1 MLIEVK
7 IEESN
12 AVRIRKER
20 YSYVEFEQLSE
31 ELRPENSVTYLLVQ
45 DKKVLYQ
52 GKYQCVSGLS
62 FHESIHYSI
71 EQMIQAGTL
80 KQRKG
85 QKLLELLDQELA
97 FPGGTQPSSTSVSF
111 TPSSEKKNKKYF
123 SLNLD
128 SLQSFFKIHWKKIGI
143 GGSIFFLLFIGILWS
158 STQKIK
164 TNPIDSYQTLVDKKE
179 YTVALKEYPQKE
191 EVLVK
196 QLYQEKNKKEL
207 SKLSKEGKSTLAFF
221 YLLFLEHQW
230 KKITEMTDLP
240 VNEETQGMLG
250 FAYLKQ
256 GKIEEA
262 ELINQEIK
270 SKVLDEQIQLAKKEE
285 AYQAIHEK
293 DVKKAEQI
301 NQEIHDEGLTEDLS
315 VAKSIVNLL
324 EKYQKDKENTTLSE
338 SEHKE
343 AEENYK
349 LWEEK
354 LQQLGGVSN
363 DESNNEQ

>member
-1 MLIEVK
+1 
-7 IEESN
+7 
-12 AVRIRKER
+12 
-20 YSYVEFEQLSE
+20 
-31 ELRPENSVTYLLVQ
+31 
-45 DKKVLYQ
+45 
-52 GKYQCVSGLS
+52 
-62 FHESIHYSI
+62 
-71 EQMIQAGTL
+71 
-80 KQRKG
+80 
-85 QKLLELLDQELA
+85 
-97 FPGGTQPSSTSVSF
+97 
-111 TPSSEKKNKKYF
+111 
-123 SLNLD
+123 
-128 SLQSFFKIHWKKIGI
+128 
-143 GGSIFFLLFIGILWS
+143 
-158 STQKIK
+158 
-164 TNPIDSYQTLVDKKE
+164 PIDSYQTLVDKKE

-301 NQEIHDEGLTEDLS
+301 NQEIHDEELTEDLS

-324 EKYQKDKENTTLSE
+324 EKYKKDKEDTKLSE
-338 SEHKE
+338 SERKE

-349 LWEEK
+349 IWEEK

>member
-20 YSYVEFEQLSE
+20 YLYREFEELSE
-31 ELRPENSVTYLLVQ
+31 ELRPENSVTYLLIQ
-45 DKKVLYQ
+45 NKKVLYQ

-71 EQMIQAGTL
+71 EQMIRSGTL

-85 QKLLELLDQELA
+85 KKLLELLDQEL
-97 FPGGTQPSSTSVSF
+97 FSGGTQSSSASVSF
-111 TPSSEKKNKKYF
+111 TPSYEKKKKYF
-123 SLNLD
+123 SFPHVFTV
-128 SLQSFFKIHWKKIGI
+128 SFFQKHWKKIGV
-143 GGSIFFLLFIGILWS
+143 GGSIFFLLFMGILWV

-164 TNPIDSYQTLVDKKE
+164 TNAIDSYQTLMEKKE

-196 QLYQEKNKKEL
+196 QLYKEKNKEEL
-207 SKLSKEGKSTLAFF
+207 SKLSKEGKSHLAFF
-221 YLLFLEHQW
+221 YLLFLEQQW
-230 KKITEMTDLP
+230 EKITELQDIPL
-240 VNEETQGMLG
+240 NEETQGMLA
-250 FAYLKQ
+250 FAYLQQ

-270 SKVLDEQIQLAKKEE
+270 SDILKEQIDLVKKEE

-293 DVKKAEQI
+293 DLKKAEQI
-301 NQEIHDEGLTEDLS
+301 NQEIHDETLPEDIS
-315 VAKSIVNLL
+315 VAKSIVKLL
-324 EKYQKDKENTTLSE
+324 EKYQTDAENKQLSE
-338 SEHKE
+338 SERKE
-343 AEENYK
+343 AEENYIF
-349 LWEEK
+349 WEEK
-354 LQQLGGVSN
+354 LQQLGGMSN

>member
-1 MLIEVK
+1 M
-7 IEESN
+7 
-12 AVRIRKER
+12 
-20 YSYVEFEQLSE
+20 
-31 ELRPENSVTYLLVQ
+31 
-45 DKKVLYQ
+45 
-52 GKYQCVSGLS
+52 
-62 FHESIHYSI
+62 
-71 EQMIQAGTL
+71 
-80 KQRKG
+80 
-85 QKLLELLDQELA
+85 
-97 FPGGTQPSSTSVSF
+97 
-111 TPSSEKKNKKYF
+111 
-123 SLNLD
+123 
-128 SLQSFFKIHWKKIGI
+128 
-143 GGSIFFLLFIGILWS
+143 
-158 STQKIK
+158 
-164 TNPIDSYQTLVDKKE
+164 VDKKE
-179 YTVALKEYPQKE
+179 YIVALKEYPQKE

-240 VNEETQGMLG
+240 VDEETQGMLG

-270 SKVLDEQIQLAKKEE
+270 STVLDEQIQLAKKEE

-293 DVKKAEQI
+293 EVKKAEQI
-301 NQEIHDEGLTEDLS
+301 NQEIHDEELTEDLS

-338 SEHKE
+338 SERKE

>member
-1 MLIEVK
+1 
-7 IEESN
+7 
-12 AVRIRKER
+12 
-20 YSYVEFEQLSE
+20 
-31 ELRPENSVTYLLVQ
+31 
-45 DKKVLYQ
+45 
-52 GKYQCVSGLS
+52 
-62 FHESIHYSI
+62 
-71 EQMIQAGTL
+71 
-80 KQRKG
+80 
-85 QKLLELLDQELA
+85 
-97 FPGGTQPSSTSVSF
+97 
-111 TPSSEKKNKKYF
+111 
-123 SLNLD
+123 
-128 SLQSFFKIHWKKIGI
+128 
-143 GGSIFFLLFIGILWS
+143 
-158 STQKIK
+158 IK

-207 SKLSKEGKSTLAFF
+207 SKLSKEGKSNLAFF

-293 DVKKAEQI
+293 NVKKAEQI
-301 NQEIHDEGLTEDLS
+301 NQEIHDEELTEDLS

-338 SEHKE
+338 SERKE

-354 LQQLGGVSN
+354 LQQLGGTSN

>member
-1 MLIEVK
+1 M
-7 IEESN
+7 
-12 AVRIRKER
+12 
-20 YSYVEFEQLSE
+20 
-31 ELRPENSVTYLLVQ
+31 
-45 DKKVLYQ
+45 
-52 GKYQCVSGLS
+52 
-62 FHESIHYSI
+62 
-71 EQMIQAGTL
+71 
-80 KQRKG
+80 
-85 QKLLELLDQELA
+85 
-97 FPGGTQPSSTSVSF
+97 
-111 TPSSEKKNKKYF
+111 
-123 SLNLD
+123 
-128 SLQSFFKIHWKKIGI
+128 
-143 GGSIFFLLFIGILWS
+143 WS

-164 TNPIDSYQTLVDKKE
+164 TNQIDSYQTLVDKKE
-179 YTVALKEYPQKE
+179 YTVVLKEYPQKE

-196 QLYQEKNKKEL
+196 QLYQEKNKEEL
-207 SKLSKEGKSTLAFF
+207 SKLSKEGKSNLAFF

-301 NQEIHDEGLTEDLS
+301 NQEIHDEELTEDLS

-324 EKYQKDKENTTLSE
+324 EKYKKDKEDTKLSE
-338 SEHKE
+338 SERKE

>member
-1 MLIEVK
+1 
-7 IEESN
+7 
-12 AVRIRKER
+12 
-20 YSYVEFEQLSE
+20 
-31 ELRPENSVTYLLVQ
+31 
-45 DKKVLYQ
+45 
-52 GKYQCVSGLS
+52 
-62 FHESIHYSI
+62 
-71 EQMIQAGTL
+71 
-80 KQRKG
+80 
-85 QKLLELLDQELA
+85 
-97 FPGGTQPSSTSVSF
+97 
-111 TPSSEKKNKKYF
+111 
-123 SLNLD
+123 
-128 SLQSFFKIHWKKIGI
+128 
-143 GGSIFFLLFIGILWS
+143 
-158 STQKIK
+158 
-164 TNPIDSYQTLVDKKE
+164 PIDSYQTLVDKKE

-207 SKLSKEGKSTLAFF
+207 SKLSKEGKSNLAFF

-301 NQEIHDEGLTEDLS
+301 NQEIHDEELTEDIS

-338 SEHKE
+338 SERKE

>member
-1 MLIEVK
+1 M
-7 IEESN
+7 
-12 AVRIRKER
+12 
-20 YSYVEFEQLSE
+20 
-31 ELRPENSVTYLLVQ
+31 
-45 DKKVLYQ
+45 
-52 GKYQCVSGLS
+52 
-62 FHESIHYSI
+62 
-71 EQMIQAGTL
+71 
-80 KQRKG
+80 
-85 QKLLELLDQELA
+85 
-97 FPGGTQPSSTSVSF
+97 
-111 TPSSEKKNKKYF
+111 
-123 SLNLD
+123 
-128 SLQSFFKIHWKKIGI
+128 
-143 GGSIFFLLFIGILWS
+143 
-158 STQKIK
+158 
-164 TNPIDSYQTLVDKKE
+164 VDKKE
-179 YTVALKEYPQKE
+179 YIVALKEYPQKE

-196 QLYQEKNKKEL
+196 QLYQEKNKEEL
-207 SKLSKEGKSTLAFF
+207 SKLSKEGKSNLAFF

-270 SKVLDEQIQLAKKEE
+270 SKVLDEQIQFAKKEE

-301 NQEIHDEGLTEDLS
+301 NQEIHDEELTEDLS

-338 SEHKE
+338 SERKD

-349 LWEEK
+349 IWEEK

>member
-1 MLIEVK
+1 M
-7 IEESN
+7 
-12 AVRIRKER
+12 
-20 YSYVEFEQLSE
+20 
-31 ELRPENSVTYLLVQ
+31 
-45 DKKVLYQ
+45 
-52 GKYQCVSGLS
+52 
-62 FHESIHYSI
+62 
-71 EQMIQAGTL
+71 
-80 KQRKG
+80 
-85 QKLLELLDQELA
+85 
-97 FPGGTQPSSTSVSF
+97 
-111 TPSSEKKNKKYF
+111 
-123 SLNLD
+123 
-128 SLQSFFKIHWKKIGI
+128 
-143 GGSIFFLLFIGILWS
+143 
-158 STQKIK
+158 
-164 TNPIDSYQTLVDKKE
+164 VDKKE
-179 YTVALKEYPQKE
+179 YIVALKEYPQKE

-270 SKVLDEQIQLAKKEE
+270 STVLDEQIQLAKKEE

-293 DVKKAEQI
+293 EVKKAEQI
-301 NQEIHDEGLTEDLS
+301 NQEIHDEELTEYLS

-338 SEHKE
+338 SERKE

>member
-1 MLIEVK
+1 M
-7 IEESN
+7 
-12 AVRIRKER
+12 
-20 YSYVEFEQLSE
+20 
-31 ELRPENSVTYLLVQ
+31 
-45 DKKVLYQ
+45 
-52 GKYQCVSGLS
+52 
-62 FHESIHYSI
+62 
-71 EQMIQAGTL
+71 
-80 KQRKG
+80 
-85 QKLLELLDQELA
+85 
-97 FPGGTQPSSTSVSF
+97 
-111 TPSSEKKNKKYF
+111 
-123 SLNLD
+123 
-128 SLQSFFKIHWKKIGI
+128 
-143 GGSIFFLLFIGILWS
+143 WS

-164 TNPIDSYQTLVDKKE
+164 INQIDSYQTLVDKKE

-196 QLYQEKNKKEL
+196 QLYKEKNKEEL
-207 SKLSKEGKSTLAFF
+207 STLAKEGESHLALF

-230 KKITEMTDLP
+230 EKITEMTDLP

-270 SKVLDEQIQLAKKEE
+270 SEVLEEQIQSAKKEE

-293 DVKKAEQI
+293 DIKKAERI
-301 NQEIHDEGLTEDLS
+301 NQEIHDEELTEDIS

-324 EKYQKDKENTTLSE
+324 EKYKKDKEDTKLSE
-338 SEHKE
+338 SERKE

-363 DESNNEQ
+363 DEPNNEQ

>member
-20 YSYVEFEQLSE
+20 YSYREFEQLSE
-31 ELRPENSVTYLLVQ
+31 ELRPENSVMYLLIQ
-45 DKKVLYQ
+45 NKKVLYQ

-71 EQMIQAGTL
+71 EQMIRSGTL

-97 FPGGTQPSSTSVSF
+97 FSDGTQSSSASVSF
-111 TPSSEKKNKKYF
+111 TPSSEKKKKYF
-123 SLNLD
+123 SFSAVFKL
-128 SLQSFFKIHWKKIGI
+128 SFFKKHWKKILL
-143 GGSIFFLLFIGILWS
+143 GGSIFFLLFIGILWV

-164 TNPIDSYQTLVDKKE
+164 TNAIDSYQTLIEKKD
-179 YTVALKEYPQKE
+179 YLAVLKEYPQKE
-191 EVLVK
+191 EELVK
-196 QLYQEKNKKEL
+196 QLYQEKNKEEL
-207 SKLSKEGKSTLAFF
+207 SKLSREGNSAFALL
-221 YLLFLEHQW
+221 YVLFLEQQW
-230 KKITEMTDLP
+230 EKITEINDFP
-240 VNEETQGMLG
+240 VNEETQGMLA

-270 SKVLDEQIQLAKKEE
+270 SEVLEEQIVSAKKEE
-285 AYQAIHEK
+285 AYQAIHK
-293 DVKKAEQI
+293 QDIKKAEKI
-301 NQEIHDEGLTEDLS
+301 NQEIHDATLAEDIS
-315 VAKSIVNLL
+315 VAKSIVKLL
-324 EKYQKDKENTTLSE
+324 EKYQADAENKQLSE
-338 SEHKE
+338 SERKE
-343 AEENYK
+343 AEENYI

-354 LQQLGGVSN
+354 LEQLGGMSN

>member
-1 MLIEVK
+1 M
-7 IEESN
+7 
-12 AVRIRKER
+12 
-20 YSYVEFEQLSE
+20 
-31 ELRPENSVTYLLVQ
+31 
-45 DKKVLYQ
+45 
-52 GKYQCVSGLS
+52 
-62 FHESIHYSI
+62 
-71 EQMIQAGTL
+71 
-80 KQRKG
+80 
-85 QKLLELLDQELA
+85 
-97 FPGGTQPSSTSVSF
+97 
-111 TPSSEKKNKKYF
+111 
-123 SLNLD
+123 
-128 SLQSFFKIHWKKIGI
+128 
-143 GGSIFFLLFIGILWS
+143 
-158 STQKIK
+158 
-164 TNPIDSYQTLVDKKE
+164 VDKKE
-179 YTVALKEYPQKE
+179 YIVALKEYPQKE

-240 VNEETQGMLG
+240 VDEETQGMLG

-270 SKVLDEQIQLAKKEE
+270 STVLDEQIQLAKKEE

-301 NQEIHDEGLTEDLS
+301 NQEIHDEELTEDLS

-338 SEHKE
+338 SERKE